1 MECAGWLLNKY
12 SSSMLVIRVRFY
24 QPRSYLCCHQRSIAH
39 ATNEKT
45 LLESLL
51 LLPPTRMPA

>member
-1 MECAGWLLNKY
+1 
-12 SSSMLVIRVRFY
+12 MLVIRVRFY

-51 LLPPTRMPA
+51 LLLPPTRMPA